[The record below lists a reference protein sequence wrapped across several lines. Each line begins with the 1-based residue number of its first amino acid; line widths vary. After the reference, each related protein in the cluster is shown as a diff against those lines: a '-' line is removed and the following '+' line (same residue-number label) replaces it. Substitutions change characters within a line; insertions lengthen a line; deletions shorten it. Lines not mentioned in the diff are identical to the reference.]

1 MNRFDTT
8 LITIAA
14 SALLVSA
21 CADDSRPTDAGQNTG
36 PAASAEGAA
45 TETAASKPMLEP
57 LEQDRSS
64 PGKPQAPISINY
76 DILSNPIVGAPVQIN
91 VDVQSDHG
99 PVTVRYS
106 ISDQS
111 ALMFQDGQVESLEIR
126 DPSRRTPRQV
136 AVIPQREGRVYVN
149 VSAEVQTID
158 GPMIRSLAIPIKVG
172 NAPQETTSQGEVVE
186 GPDGETV
193 ISLPAQESN

>member
-1 MNRFDTT
+1 MNRLDTT

-21 CADDSRPTDAGQNTG
+21 CADDSG
-36 PAASAEGAA
+36 PAASAGNAA
-45 TETAASKPMLEP
+45 PDSTASKPMLEP
-57 LEQDRSS
+57 MDQDRSS
-64 PGKPQAPISINY
+64 PGKPLAPISIDY

-91 VDVQSDHG
+91 VDVSSDQG

-111 ALMFQDGQVESLEIR
+111 ALMFQDGQVERLEIR

-149 VSAEVQTID
+149 VSAEVQTPD

-172 NAPQETTSQGEVVE
+172 SAPQDATIQGEVVE